1 MPPTVE
7 KSFLSE
13 ELGVSLPVKVEG
25 YLPDNHVW
33 REISRIENVS
43 ETSAN
48 FRLTRAVEVGQLLL
62 LKMPVKKNL
71 RRYDLDKQL
80 YRVWGVTRSC
90 ESAPDEASLALYR
103 VGVALIG
110 PEPPA
115 SFHEDPSTV
124 YALKKPGKDGF
135 WQIAEKRRGPENR
148 RHPRY
153 PIPIEV
159 YIAIYDAQENIV
171 AHEKTVTENI
181 SATGAS
187 VFSEL
192 QLKVGDA
199 VRLIKQSGG
208 FSANAIVRNRR
219 IGSDNLPRLHLE
231 FINGTFPLDGID

>member
-1 MPPTVE
+1 MFSSSE
-7 KSFLSE
+7 KTASAENLD
-13 ELGVSLPVKVEG
+13 VSLPVKIEA
-25 YLPDNHVW
+25 YTPENTVW

-48 FRLTRAVEVGQLLL
+48 FRLTRALEVGQLLL
-62 LKMPVKKNL
+62 LKMPIKKNL
-71 RRYDLDKQL
+71 RRYDFDKQL
-80 YRVWGVTRSC
+80 YRVWGVVRSC
-90 ESAPDEASLALYR
+90 EIASDADAALYHLS
-103 VGVALIG
+103 VAFIG
-110 PEPPA
+110 QEPPA
-115 SFHEDPSTV
+115 SFREDPTTV
-124 YALKKPGKDGF
+124 YRLKTLGKDGF
-135 WQIAEKRRGPENR
+135 WQIVEARRGPENR

-153 PIPIEV
+153 PIPIDV

-199 VRLIKQSGG
+199 VKLIKQSGG

-219 IGSDNLPRLHLE
+219 VGNDNLPRLHLE
-231 FINGTFPLDGID
+231 FINVTFPLDGIE